1 MDSDADARQPSS
13 GPQRRARTGRASLN
27 VPASSSSGGDALGG
41 SPSTPAKGPHSSS
54 NATAGS
60 SARGSPYARPTP
72 SPNGAAAKESLP
84 ASASTPSLFTSL
96 VRGALG
102 TIGWGSSPSKKESD
116 SKKNTHVPSKDTESV
131 TNDAFASI
139 GRSPAQTP
147 TAASR
152 AVPASSRLT
161 TSRSLSQ
168 LGPGPRNT
176 SASFAPSP
184 LRGSST
190 AQGQV
195 QAHAPPPS
203 AWPGSSQPVG
213 AARRSRSRGPSRDAS
228 PALTNVSAY
237 IAVRRN
243 PSIGASTSGRGGGGL
258 YGQQQRPVSMISL
271 SGTGGVHPT
280 ALSEFGGISTSSP
293 RQG

>member
-1 MDSDADARQPSS
+1 M
-13 GPQRRARTGRASLN
+13 
-27 VPASSSSGGDALGG
+27 
-41 SPSTPAKGPHSSS
+41 
-54 NATAGS
+54 
-60 SARGSPYARPTP
+60 
-72 SPNGAAAKESLP
+72 
-84 ASASTPSLFTSL
+84 
-96 VRGALG
+96 
-102 TIGWGSSPSKKESD
+102 
-116 SKKNTHVPSKDTESV
+116 
-131 TNDAFASI
+131 
-139 GRSPAQTP
+139 
-147 TAASR
+147 
-152 AVPASSRLT
+152 
-161 TSRSLSQ
+161 
-168 LGPGPRNT
+168 

-184 LRGSST
+184 LRGSSS
-190 AQGQV
+190 AQGQG

-228 PALTNVSAY
+228 PALTNVSAH

-243 PSIGASTSGRGGGGL
+243 PSIGASASGRGAGGL